1 MARCLQRIPLLIS
14 TASCESAKRY
24 ARGYFVLKKKVTI
37 TTRQL
42 VFLAL
47 MAAMNVV
54 LGRFSIQILPEVRV
68 SVLGFLPMALAGVLM
83 GPVYGALTGMV
94 GDILNYLLFTHV
106 FGPYFP
112 GYTVVAALSGMWY
125 GLTLRGCREISW
137 KRAAWAI
144 IPVILVG
151 EMVLNSIWVY
161 IMYSKTFW
169 ANLPMRL
176 VTNVIECT
184 IKILLLMGM
193 GKIIARVP
201 KQLFKG

>member
-1 MARCLQRIPLLIS
+1 MKL
-14 TASCESAKRY
+14 
-24 ARGYFVLKKKVTI
+24 

-68 SVLGFLPMALAGVLM
+68 SVFGFLPMAMAGIMM
-83 GPVYGALTGMV
+83 GPVFGALTGMA
-94 GDILNYLLFTHV
+94 GDILNFLLFTHV

-125 GLTLRGCREISW
+125 GMTLHNQREISW

-144 IPVILVG
+144 IPVIVVG
-151 EMVLNSIWVY
+151 EIVLNSIWVY

-176 VTNVIECT
+176 LTNVVECP
-184 IKILLLMGM
+184 IKIVLLMGM
-193 GKIIARVP
+193 SKIIARVP
-201 KQLFKG
+201 KHLFKS